1 MYIWELTR
9 VHVSIILCHRRQCQS
24 FSFFLNC
31 HWKIKTMINTIVKIT
46 MIQVYFTSFIIN
58 HMMHIDIL
66 KIWTK
71 QNKFWPYP
79 IEEKIRFKVIPQI
92 SFKPTSTSLSVNFV
106 WVFSLSSMLL
116 ALYSVCSFE
125 GFSVFDN
132 IFKWK
137 REERIIF

>member
-9 VHVSIILCHRRQCQS
+9 VHVSIIILCHRRQCQS

-58 HMMHIDIL
+58 HMMHIDIV

-79 IEEKIRFKVIPQI
+79 IEEKIRFKDIPQI

-106 WVFSLSSMLL
+106 WDFFIKFDFIGSILSLLFRGFFSL
-116 ALYSVCSFE
+116 
-125 GFSVFDN
+125 
-132 IFKWK
+132 W
-137 REERIIF
+137 